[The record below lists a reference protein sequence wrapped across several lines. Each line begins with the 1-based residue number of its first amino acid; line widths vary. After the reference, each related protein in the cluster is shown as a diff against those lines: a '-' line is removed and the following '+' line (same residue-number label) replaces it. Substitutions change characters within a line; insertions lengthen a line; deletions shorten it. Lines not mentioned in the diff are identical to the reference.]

1 MHRRVPSI
9 PVRLAMLVGLAAIVA
24 GLALLVSVVG
34 AVSQDDR
41 DPRLD
46 ASAIAAPR
54 NEAVTRDAATSDAAT
69 SDAAAER
76 TPRSAR
82 RERVAIPVRIEIPS
96 VAVRAPIIR
105 LGLNPDRTLE
115 VPTDY
120 GDTGWWSGGARP
132 GENGPA
138 VIVGHVDSHTGPAVF
153 YRLSEL
159 RKGDKVVVVR
169 RDGSRARFTVQGSER
184 FPKDEFPT
192 ARVYGR
198 TDRPTLR
205 LITCGGAFDSSTG
218 HYVDNT
224 IVYAR

>member
-9 PVRLAMLVGLAAIVA
+9 PTRLAIFLGLGAIVV
-24 GLALLVSVVG
+24 GLALLVSAVG
-34 AVSQDDR
+34 AVSHDDR
-41 DPRLD
+41 GPRLD
-46 ASAIAAPR
+46 AAAIGAPA
-54 NEAVTRDAATSDAAT
+54 NEAVTHDAATSGAAG
-69 SDAAAER
+69 ER
-76 TPRSAR
+76 TQRSAR

-96 VAVRAPIIR
+96 IAVRAPIIR

-138 VIVGHVDSHTGPAVF
+138 VIVGHVDSKTGPAVF
-153 YRLSEL
+153 YRLSDL
-159 RKGDKVVVVR
+159 RPGAEIVVVR
-169 RDGSRARFTVQGSER
+169 SDGSRARFTAQGSER
-184 FPKDEFPT
+184 YPKREFPT

-198 TDRPTLR
+198 TDGPTLR
-205 LITCGGAFDSSTG
+205 LITCGGDFNSSTG
-218 HYVDNT
+218 HYEDNT

>member
-1 MHRRVPSI
+1 MHRRTLGFLLGI
-9 PVRLAMLVGLAAIVA
+9 AAVVA
-24 GLALLVSVVG
+24 GLALLVGVVG
-34 AVSQDDR
+34 AVSHDDR
-41 DPRLD
+41 GPRLD
-46 ASAIAAPR
+46 ATAIGAPR
-54 NEAVTRDAATSDAAT
+54 SDEPTSDVAVAP
-69 SDAAAER
+69 A
-76 TPRSAR
+76 PRPAR
-82 RERVAIPVRIEIPS
+82 RERVGMPVRIEIPS
-96 VAVRAPIIR
+96 IGVRAPIIR
-105 LGLNPDRTLE
+105 LGLKRDRTLE

-120 GDTGWWSGGARP
+120 GDTGWWSGGSRP
-132 GENGPA
+132 GEAGPA

-198 TDRPTLR
+198 TDGPTLR

>member
-1 MHRRVPSI
+1 MHRR
-9 PVRLAMLVGLAAIVA
+9 RLLVLGIATVVA

-34 AVSQDDR
+34 AVSHDDR
-41 DPRLD
+41 GARLD
-46 ASAIAAPR
+46 AAALGAPA
-54 NEAVTRDAATSDAAT
+54 NDE
-69 SDAAAER
+69 
-76 TPRSAR
+76 PRSDVAVAPAPR
-82 RERVAIPVRIEIPS
+82 RERVATPVRIEIPS
-96 VAVRAPIIR
+96 IGVRAPIIR

-120 GDTGWWSGGARP
+120 GDTGWWTGGSRP
-132 GENGPA
+132 GETGPA
-138 VIVGHVDSHTGPAVF
+138 VIVGHVDSQTGPAVF
-153 YRLSEL
+153 YRLGEL
-159 RKGDKVVVVR
+159 RKGDKVVVIR

-198 TDRPTLR
+198 TDGPTLR

>member
-1 MHRRVPSI
+1 MHRR
-9 PVRLAMLVGLAAIVA
+9 RLLVLGIATVIA
-24 GLALLVSVVG
+24 GLALLASVVA
-34 AVSQDDR
+34 AVSDDDR
-41 DPRLD
+41 GPRLD
-46 ASAIAAPR
+46 AAAIGAPR
-54 NEAVTRDAATSDAAT
+54 SDVAVAPA
-69 SDAAAER
+69 
-76 TPRSAR
+76 PRPAR

-96 VAVRAPIIR
+96 IGVRAPTIR

-115 VPTDY
+115 VPTDS
-120 GDTGWWSGGARP
+120 GDAGWWTGGSRP
-132 GENGPA
+132 GESGPA

-153 YRLSEL
+153 DRLSEL

-198 TDRPTLR
+198 TDGPTLR

>member
-1 MHRRVPSI
+1 MHRRK
-9 PVRLAMLVGLAAIVA
+9 LGLLLGVAAVVA
-24 GLALLVSVVG
+24 GLALLVGVVG
-34 AVSQDDR
+34 AVSHDDR
-41 DPRLD
+41 GPRLD
-46 ASAIAAPR
+46 AAAIGAPRSDEPKSDVAAAP
-54 NEAVTRDAATSDAAT
+54 A
-69 SDAAAER
+69 
-76 TPRSAR
+76 PRPAR
-82 RERVAIPVRIEIPS
+82 RERVAIPVRVEIPS
-96 VAVRAPIIR
+96 IGVRAPIIR

-120 GDTGWWSGGARP
+120 GDTGWWSGGSRP
-132 GENGPA
+132 GETGPA
-138 VIVGHVDSHTGPAVF
+138 VIVGHVDSQTGPAVF

-159 RKGDKVVVVR
+159 RKGDEVVVVR

-184 FPKDEFPT
+184 YPKDEFPT

-198 TDRPTLR
+198 TDGPTLR

>member
-1 MHRRVPSI
+1 MHRSVPSI
-9 PVRLAMLVGLAAIVA
+9 PARIAMLLGLAAIVA
-24 GLALLVSVVG
+24 GLALFVSVVG
-34 AVSQDDR
+34 AVSRDDR
-41 DPRLD
+41 GPRLE
-46 ASAIAAPR
+46 AAAIGAP
-54 NEAVTRDAATSDAAT
+54 

-76 TPRSAR
+76 TPHSAR
-82 RERVAIPVRIEIPS
+82 RERVAVPVRIEIPAI
-96 VAVRAPIIR
+96 AVRAPVIR

-138 VIVGHVDSHTGPAVF
+138 VIVGHVDSKTGPAVF
-153 YRLSEL
+153 YRVREL
-159 RKGDKVVVVR
+159 RPGAKIVVVR
-169 RDGSRARFTVQGSER
+169 SDGSRGSFTVQGSER
-184 FPKDEFPT
+184 YPKDEFPT

-198 TDRPTLR
+198 TDGPTLR
-205 LITCGGAFDSSTG
+205 LITCGGVFDSSTG